1 MGDCPQV
8 IVQLTNA
15 KIPGLDAV
23 IQVRTKNPIFVC
35 VSFQV
40 VINTPSIQQKKTF
53 NGWFFQ
59 YSFTKHFY
67 KPKQEIKKV
76 ILYYKHLEV

>member
-53 NGWFFQ
+53 NG
-59 YSFTKHFY
+59 
-67 KPKQEIKKV
+67 
-76 ILYYKHLEV
+76 